1 MKWLFDLIN
10 PLKGMKWLFDQIN
23 PLKGIAG
30 ALSSA
35 YEKKL
40 AAQNA
45 TERIEADK
53 EIAWLEAR
61 RDALVASV
69 GEPWWSP
76 RSIMG
81 YAVALYVAKIVFI
94 DSTLQLGVT
103 PYPGEQVTWI
113 VVTIIGFYFVS
124 RSAETIANS
133 LTSAFKKK

>member
-1 MKWLFDLIN
+1 MMWLLNLIN
-10 PLKGMKWLFDQIN
+10 PLKGITD
-23 PLKGIAG
+23 

-35 YEKKL
+35 YEKRL
-40 AAQNA
+40 AAQNN

-69 GEPWWSP
+69 SDPWWSP
-76 RSIMG
+76 RTIMG
-81 YAVALYVAKIVFI
+81 WCVALYVAKIVVWDTIF
-94 DSTLQLGVT
+94 QLGVT

-133 LTSAFKKK
+133 ISSTFKKK

>member
-10 PLKGMKWLFDQIN
+10 LFS
-23 PLKGIAG
+23 PFKGIAD

-81 YAVALYVAKIVFI
+81 YCVAAYVFKIVLW
-94 DSTLQLGVT
+94 DTSLGLGVT

>member
-10 PLKGMKWLFDQIN
+10 PLKGITD
-23 PLKGIAG
+23 
-30 ALSSA
+30 ALTSA

-40 AAQNA
+40 AAQNDA
-45 TERIEADK
+45 SRIEADK

-61 RDALVASV
+61 RDAAIAS
-69 GEPWWSP
+69 GSDPWWSP
-76 RSIMG
+76 RSLMG
-81 YAVALYVAKIVFI
+81 YAVALYVVKTVFV

-103 PYPGEQVTWI
+103 PYPGEQVSWI

-133 LTSAFKKK
+133 LTSGFRKK

>member
-1 MKWLFDLIN
+1 MMWLLNLIN
-10 PLKGMKWLFDQIN
+10 PI
-23 PLKGIAG
+23 KGITD

-69 GEPWWSP
+69 GEPWHSP

-81 YAVALYVAKIVFI
+81 YCVAAYVFKIVLWDTI
-94 DSTLQLGVT
+94 LGLGVT

-133 LTSAFKKK
+133 LTSAFRKK